1 MDHDTEDARRWLHLE
16 LAGVDDI
23 EYDPTMLDPE
33 NDPVGARRSANER
46 AALDGDIAAM
56 YRLALAADE
65 RLELIAAEE
74 WWSRAARRHDVG
86 ALFNLGV
93 YAFNVQD
100 FEAAGRW
107 WGEAAMRGDERAAH
121 NLTVLDRATGVR
133 GLELQIKR
141 YPRGEGLD

>member
-16 LAGVDDI
+16 LAGVDEI

-33 NDPVGARRSANER
+33 NDPDGARRSADER
-46 AALDGDIAAM
+46 AALGGDIAAI
-56 YRLALAADE
+56 YRLAFAADA

-74 WWSRAARRHDVG
+74 WWSRAARQHDVG

-107 WGEAAMRGDERAAH
+107 WGEAAMRGDERAAR

-133 GLELQIKR
+133 GLELQIKK
-141 YPRGEGLD
+141 YPQGEGLD